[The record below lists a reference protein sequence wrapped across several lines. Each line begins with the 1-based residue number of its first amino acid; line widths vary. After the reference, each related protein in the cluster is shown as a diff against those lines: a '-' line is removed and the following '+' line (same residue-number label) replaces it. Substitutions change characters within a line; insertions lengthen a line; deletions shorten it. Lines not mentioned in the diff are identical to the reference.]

1 MDLLINFPQAALS
14 LAEMMVNDEKSLL
27 LFLRTFQAI
36 ATCAKFFLFLVSYFI
51 NFCTYMRWLG
61 DNITLRLQ

>member
-27 LFLRTFQAI
+27 LFLRTFQAN
-36 ATCAKFFLFLVSYFI
+36 AACAKFSCFLFFYFI
-51 NFCTYMRWLG
+51 KDYSRT
-61 DNITLRLQ
+61 TLAHKTQNR